1 MDKEQQSIIN
11 HKLKTDLK
19 EKGYIIIDNFYE
31 INDILKMR
39 NIILY
44 NMLVK
49 KNMLSTGS
57 KPNFLGDIRYHNLI
71 PFLKL
76 NEINKVMKNIF
87 DGPYHFCSHND
98 IGLNRIVS
106 WHKDTLNN
114 DYKKYQKTDIWSE
127 VNGEKHEI
135 YKVLI
140 YLQDNTLNDNGLTL
154 IEGSHLDRNIHSNI
168 HSNIQTNIHSNI
180 QTNIHSNT
188 LTSKTKTIHNKIGS
202 IIIFDQRITHR
213 GQLHNI
219 PGHRILISLGFGKN
233 NIFTQ
238 EFEEGTIQRQYD
250 QNMMIR

>member
-1 MDKEQQSIIN
+1 MDKEQQYIIN
-11 HKLKTDLK
+11 PTLKTDLK

-39 NIILY
+39 NIILH

-76 NEINKVMKNIF
+76 NEINKVMKEIF

-98 IGLNRIVS
+98 IGLNRIVY

-114 DYKKYQKTDIWSE
+114 EYKKYQKTDIWSE

-154 IEGSHLDRNIHSNI
+154 IEGSHLDRNIHSN
-168 HSNIQTNIHSNI
+168 
-180 QTNIHSNT
+180 NT
-188 LTSKTKTIHNKIGS
+188 LSSKIKTIHNKIGS

-233 NIFTQ
+233 NIFTH
-238 EFEEGTIQRQYD
+238 EFEEGTIKRQYD
-250 QNMMIR
+250 QNTMIRII

>member
-1 MDKEQQSIIN
+1 MDKEKQYIIN
-11 HKLKTDLK
+11 DTLKTDLK

-168 HSNIQTNIHSNI
+168 HSNIQTNIHSN
-180 QTNIHSNT
+180 T
-188 LTSKTKTIHNKIGS
+188 LTSKIKTIHNKIGS

>member
-1 MDKEQQSIIN
+1 MDKKQEYIIN
-11 HKLKTDLK
+11 STLKTDLK
-19 EKGYIIIDNFYE
+19 EKGYIIIDDFYG
-31 INDILKMR
+31 INDIIKMR

-44 NMLVK
+44 NMVVK

-57 KPNFLGDIRYHNLI
+57 KPNFLGDLRFQNLI

-76 NEINKVMKNIF
+76 NEINKIMKQIF

-98 IGLNRIVS
+98 IGLNRIVH

-114 DYKKYQKTDIWSE
+114 EYKKYQKTDIWSE
-127 VNGEKHEI
+127 LNGEKHEI

-154 IEGSHLDRNIHSNI
+154 IEGSHLDRNINI
-168 HSNIQTNIHSNI
+168 NNQNNNI
-180 QTNIHSNT
+180 
-188 LTSKTKTIHNKIGS
+188 LPSKIKTIHNKLGS

-213 GQLHNI
+213 GQLHNM
-219 PGHRILISLGFGKN
+219 PGQRILISLGFGKN

-238 EFEEGTIQRQYD
+238 EFEEGTIKRQYD
-250 QNMMIR
+250 QNGMIRVI